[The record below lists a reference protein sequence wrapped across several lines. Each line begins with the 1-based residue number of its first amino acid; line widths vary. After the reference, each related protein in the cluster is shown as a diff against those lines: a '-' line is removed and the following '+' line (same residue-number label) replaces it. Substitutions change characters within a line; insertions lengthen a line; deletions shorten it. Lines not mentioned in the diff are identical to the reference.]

1 MKKFL
6 LCLSFFSLLNYNYA
20 QEYEM
25 KNDFGE
31 EVFAAHTKKIDYQ
44 LRVYQQDKIIYSGEM
59 ILNNSVI
66 TPILF
71 LQDNTLKNRQ
81 GESLKGKDL
90 NDNQMNKEEEK
101 INIDKQMQLRLA
113 VHVGKDN
120 QDLWS
125 QFFIEDS
132 QGKLNTKI
140 NAEKNTVEQTQLT
153 LSAQP
158 QLQKVNKE
166 LIVAHKKNKESIL
179 VWENY
184 KFVFTG
190 K

>member
-6 LCLSFFSLLNYNYA
+6 LCLSFFSVLNYNYA

-25 KNDFGE
+25 KNDFSE
-31 EVFAAHTKKIDYQ
+31 DVFASHTKKINYQ
-44 LRVYQQDKIIYSGEM
+44 LKVYQQDKIIYSGEM
-59 ILNNSVI
+59 RLDNSVI
-66 TPILF
+66 TPVLF
-71 LQDNTLKNRQ
+71 LQDNTLKNTQ
-81 GESLKGKDL
+81 GQTLKGKDL
-90 NDNQMNKEEEK
+90 SDNQMNKQEEK

-113 VHVGKDN
+113 VHVSKDN

-132 QGKLNTKI
+132 QGKMNTKI
-140 NAEKNTVEQTQLT
+140 NAEKSLLDQTQVS

-158 QLQKVNKE
+158 QLKKINKE

-179 VWENY
+179 VWEDY

>member
-1 MKKFL
+1 MFHIFDKL
-6 LCLSFFSLLNYNYA
+6 QIN
-20 QEYEM
+20 
-25 KNDFGE
+25 
-31 EVFAAHTKKIDYQ
+31 
-44 LRVYQQDKIIYSGEM
+44 KIIKQTN
-59 ILNNSVI
+59 L
-66 TPILF
+66 
-71 LQDNTLKNRQ
+71 TLYK
-81 GESLKGKDL
+81 K
-90 NDNQMNKEEEK
+90 K

-132 QGKLNTKI
+132 QGKMNTKI
-140 NAEKNTVEQTQLT
+140 NAEKSLLDETQIS

-158 QLQKVNKE
+158 QLKKINKE

-179 VWENY
+179 VWEDY